1 MEEGI
6 CGPHPQ
12 KKTPQNPNNKQT
24 QKEDLGIC
32 RLASLTSAL
41 GKIMEQV
48 LLELISEHM
57 QRKKETENSQRG
69 FTNSKSCVTH
79 WLL

>member
-1 MEEGI
+1 MW
-6 CGPHPQ
+6 PPSS
-12 KKTPQNPNNKQT
+12 KKKNPKTQTTNKQT

-32 RLASLTSAL
+32 RPASLTSAL
-41 GKIMEQV
+41 GKIMERV